1 MFEYYTV
8 LAEFSNF
15 LYFRN
20 NNTTNNFTTKQPVKD
35 YFTIF
40 ISLIVIILSAIFIW
54 IVYKRYLRDIQEDN
68 EQETN
73 NTSSEEDKAHIEM
86 QYLEGKAFAF
96 IPLNSPIKVNNGG
109 KCETPKDEFSSEK
122 TNDSSIEMKVKT
134 HAKMKSDN
142 ISSFNHNINNQNIED
157 VIKI

>member
-8 LAEFSNF
+8 LSKLSNF
-15 LYFRN
+15 LHYRN
-20 NNTTNNFTTKQPVKD
+20 TSSSQKFND

-40 ISLIVIILSAIFIW
+40 ICIIVIIFSALIIW

-122 TNDSSIEMKVKT
+122 TNDSSIDMKVKT
-134 HAKMKSDN
+134 QAKMKSDN
-142 ISSFNHNINNQNIED
+142 ISSLNHNINNQNIED